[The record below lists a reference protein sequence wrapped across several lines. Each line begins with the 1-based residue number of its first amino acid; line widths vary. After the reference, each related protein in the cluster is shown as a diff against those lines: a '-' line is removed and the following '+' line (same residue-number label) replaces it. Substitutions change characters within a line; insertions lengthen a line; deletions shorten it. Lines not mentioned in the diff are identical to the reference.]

1 MKTNH
6 TKALATMFMAFA
18 LSAASYA
25 GSKTDKTVKIRMIET
40 TDVHGRF
47 FPYDFINQ
55 QPANGSLARVSSYV
69 DSLRT
74 IYGDRLLLM
83 DAGDVLQGQ
92 PVVTYYNYEKTDAE
106 NIAASVSNFM
116 RYDVQTMGNHDVE
129 TGHDVY
135 DKWVKE
141 LKCPMLG
148 ANIVST
154 ATGLPYLKPYTV
166 FKRNGIKIAVIGLI
180 TDRKSV
186 V

>member
-1 MKTNH
+1 
-6 TKALATMFMAFA
+6 MFTAFA

-25 GSKTDKTVKIRMIET
+25 GSKADKTVKIRMIET

-55 QPANGSLARVSSYV
+55 QPTDGSLARVSSYV

-92 PVVTYYNYEKTDAE
+92 PVVTYYNYEKTDVE

-116 RYDVQTMGNHDVE
+116 RYDVQTMWGN
-129 TGHDVY
+129 
-135 DKWVKE
+135 
-141 LKCPMLG
+141 
-148 ANIVST
+148 
-154 ATGLPYLKPYTV
+154 
-166 FKRNGIKIAVIGLI
+166 R
-180 TDRKSV
+180 
-186 V
+186 

>member
-1 MKTNH
+1 
-6 TKALATMFMAFA
+6 MFMAFA

-129 TGHDVY
+129 TGHDV
-135 DKWVKE
+135 
-141 LKCPMLG
+141 
-148 ANIVST
+148 
-154 ATGLPYLKPYTV
+154 
-166 FKRNGIKIAVIGLI
+166 
-180 TDRKSV
+180 
-186 V
+186 